1 MKKSEV
7 DDVSINRRIVESKC
21 PHILQI
27 YFKLT
32 DIIVKRI

>member
-7 DDVSINRRIVESKC
+7 DDVSINRIVESKC
-21 PHILQI
+21 PYILQI